1 MCLRRYFRPS
11 FEAAFDAG
19 CRTAMNAYTD
29 INGEPM
35 ATSRRYLTE
44 LLRDEMG
51 FDGMLVTDW

>member
-1 MCLRRYFRPS
+1 
-11 FEAAFDAG
+11 
-19 CRTAMNAYTD
+19 MNAYTD